1 MNVPEN
7 KDVFSLEAE
16 VNTLKKTLLKERT
29 EFERYISKVEKTK
42 STLNQELGKVKKT
55 FEGKRKVKTTK
66 EIRRQTGART
76 EKKARGIYIPGE
88 KCGSPFINL

>member
-1 MNVPEN
+1 VNVPEN

-16 VNTLKKTLLKERT
+16 VSTLKKTLLKERT

-42 STLNQELGKVKKT
+42 STLNQELGKVNKR

-76 EKKARGIYIPGE
+76 EKKAQGIYIPGDLT
-88 KCGSPFINL
+88 S

>member
-42 STLNQELGKVKKT
+42 STLNQELGKVKIR
-55 FEGKRKVKTTK
+55 FEGKRKVKTTNSEDRQEREPKRRHK
-66 EIRRQTGART
+66 ESTSRVTLQVDA
-76 EKKARGIYIPGE
+76 A
-88 KCGSPFINL
+88 L